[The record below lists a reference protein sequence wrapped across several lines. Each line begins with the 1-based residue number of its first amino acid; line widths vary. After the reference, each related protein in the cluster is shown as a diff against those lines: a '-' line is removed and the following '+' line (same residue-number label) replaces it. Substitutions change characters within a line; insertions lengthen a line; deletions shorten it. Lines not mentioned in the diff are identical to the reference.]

1 MNHSPNQDAGSSS
14 PLANVHS
21 VLNIAVLASGL
32 GFFIDAFDLF
42 LFNVYRVPSLKELGL
57 SGAALT
63 AASEQLLGLQMLG
76 MMIGGVLSGVVGDK
90 RGRVSVLFASIALY
104 SLANIANAFVSDV
117 QVYAIV
123 RLLAGIGLAGELGA
137 GITLVSETMSS
148 ERRGYGTILVASLGA
163 AGAVSAGL
171 VADIVPWRIAFG
183 AAGVVGLGLLLLR
196 MKSLESGMFHRASQ
210 SSAALGSFATIF
222 ATGERTMRYI
232 ACILLGVPIWYSV
245 GLLIT
250 FTPEITSV
258 YGNNGTVLSTCFVL
272 FQVGITLGD
281 ISSGLLSQRLRSRS
295 KALIAYM
302 SFALVATIFHFVLIT
317 SGKNLHISSL
327 LIGCGCGYL
336 SVFVTT
342 TAELFGTNIRVLVTS
357 TVTNFMRGAVTI
369 LIPLRLWIQH
379 TLGNTMVESLAITGA
394 LVWVAAFAAVM
405 YLPDP
410 FGKDLNYSE

>member
-1 MNHSPNQDAGSSS
+1 MSDQRHSF
-14 PLANVHS
+14 HS
-21 VLNIAVLASGL
+21 VMNIAVLASGL

-57 SGAALT
+57 YGADLT
-63 AASEQLLGLQMLG
+63 AASERLLGLQMLG
-76 MMIGGVLSGVVGDK
+76 MMIGGVLSGVIGDK
-90 RGRVSVLFASIALY
+90 RGRVAVLFASIALY
-104 SLANIANAFVSDV
+104 SLANIANAFVTDV
-117 QVYAIV
+117 QVYAVV
-123 RLLAGIGLAGELGA
+123 RFLAGIGLAGELGA

-171 VADIVPWRIAFG
+171 VADIVPWRTAFA
-183 AAGVVGLGLLLLR
+183 AAGVAGLGELLLR
-196 MKSLESGMFHRASQ
+196 VKSLESGMFRHALQSAS
-210 SSAALGSFATIF
+210 SRGSFKTVF
-222 ATGERTMRYI
+222 SSGERAARYI

-250 FTPEITSV
+250 FTPEITAA
-258 YGNNGTVLSTCFVL
+258 YGNSGTVLSTCFVL

-281 ISSGLLSQRLRSRS
+281 LSSGLLSQRLRSRS
-295 KALIAYM
+295 KALVLYM
-302 SFALVATIFHFVLIT
+302 SFALVATIIHFAFIA
-317 SGKNLHISSL
+317 GGRNLHLSSL

-357 TVTNFMRGAVTI
+357 TVTNFMRGAVTV
-369 LIPLRLWIQH
+369 LIPLRIWIQQW
-379 TLGNTMVESLAITGA
+379 LGTSLVESLAITGA
-394 LVWVAAFAAVM
+394 LVWVAAFAAVF

-410 FGKDLNYSE
+410 FGKDLDYVEQ